1 MEKEDKKKTRVL
13 IVDDDP
19 LQLQLLKKSMEKI
32 NTEVITCM
40 GGNEALRKL
49 REIQSVDLIITD
61 LYMPGIDGWKLCRL
75 LRSLEFAEFN
85 KIPILVMSATF
96 SGSDAEEIT
105 RELGAN
111 GFLSVPYNPEDLHT
125 IVTNL
130 LSGKSDRRKTRILV
144 VEDDPSLRETI
155 TEGFREY
162 GCLVFEASDGK
173 SARDMFNEVRPEIVI
188 LDYHLPDHDGLQL
201 IRLFKQ
207 PQSQVAILAIT
218 GDPDPDVAVKVTQTG
233 ADAFVH
239 KPFKIQYLFELCEKI
254 RREWSLLR
262 VETLLE
268 DRTLELR
275 RILETSVDGIMIA
288 DASDYIVQVNSAV
301 EKMLGYSRDEVVGRH
316 IWELMP
322 DDEEHQ
328 KGAQDV
334 IAELK
339 KKERV
344 SGVEQAW
351 LRKDGRLFH
360 VEVNFS
366 LIKDIKSNT
375 TGSLACIRDVNDRKE
390 AEEELKR
397 SEERYH
403 SLVENA
409 NDAII
414 STSQEGIIVSFNR
427 KAEEMFGYTRDEIVG
442 RSVTELSPLRYRER
456 QEKMFREFGATKRL
470 YIVGKTLEGLGL
482 RKDGKEFPME
492 GSTFVIEVGGEC
504 ILTVMVRD
512 ISERKQME
520 EKLLQSEKLQS
531 LGELSAGVAHNFNNI
546 LAVILGRTQL
556 LMRLLGTPPQKTERR
571 KVVSELKKS
580 LEIIEKASFDGADT
594 VRRVQEF
601 CRKKDADQNPTFFS
615 VDLNEV
621 INHTL
626 EFTRVKWHDDALSR
640 GVKIS
645 IEKELSPLLPPVAGN
660 ASELR
665 EVFVNLMNNAI
676 DALPSGGAI
685 KVKTAVSDGH
695 VVGVVRDNGVGIP
708 KDIQGKIFDP
718 FFTTKGVQSTGLGM
732 SASYG
737 IIARHHGTITV
748 ESEEGK
754 GAAFTVKLPQHEG
767 APGEIKEEEIL
778 PAQKRRATILV
789 VEDEEDVREL
799 LKDILTDGG
808 HAVEFTPD
816 GQKGIELFQQKKFD
830 LVFTDLG
837 MPGMSGWQVAENIK
851 KISRETPVA
860 LITGWEV
867 KRKESELKKS
877 GVDLVVKKPFRV
889 NEVLQLVEDW
899 MRVLEEK
906 NGASHRAV
914 R

>member
-1 MEKEDKKKTRVL
+1 MKKEGGNSPRVL

-19 LQLQLLKKSMEKI
+19 VQLQLLKKSMEKI
-32 NTEVITCM
+32 GTKVIACKR
-40 GGNEALRKL
+40 GDEALRKL
-49 REIQSVDLIITD
+49 REIQSVDLIVTD

-111 GFLSVPYNPEDLHT
+111 GFLSVPYNPEDLRT
-125 IVTNL
+125 SVNNL
-130 LSGKSDRRKTRILV
+130 LSGRSDKRRSRILI
-144 VEDDPSLRETI
+144 VEDDEALRETI
-155 TEGFREY
+155 SEGFKEY
-162 GCLVFEASDGK
+162 GSLVFEACDGK
-173 SARDMFNEVRPEIVI
+173 EARRVFDEVRPEIVI
-188 LDYHLPDHDGLQL
+188 LDYHLPDDDGSEL
-201 IRLFKQ
+201 IEAFKQ

-218 GDPDPDVAVKVTQTG
+218 GDPDPDLAVKVTQMG

-239 KPFKIQYLFELCEKI
+239 KPFKIQYLFDLCEKI

-275 RILETSVDGIMIA
+275 RILETSVDGIMIT
-288 DASDYIVQVNSAV
+288 DSSDHIVQVNSAV
-301 EKMLGYSRDEVVGRH
+301 EMMLDYGRDELVGKH

-328 KGAQDV
+328 KRALDV
-334 IAELK
+334 IGELK
-339 KKERV
+339 KKEKV

-351 LRKDGRLFH
+351 QRKDGSLFN

-375 TGSLACIRDVNDRKE
+375 TGSLACIRDVNDRKK
-390 AEEELKR
+390 AEEELR
-397 SEERYH
+397 GSEERYH

-414 STSQEGIIVSFNR
+414 STSKEGIIVSFNK
-427 KAEEMFGYTRDEIVG
+427 KAEEMFGYSRDEIVG
-442 RSVTELSPLRYRER
+442 KAVMVLSPQRHRKR
-456 QEKMFREFGATKRL
+456 QEKMFKEFSATNRL
-470 YIVGKTLEGLGL
+470 HIIGKTMEGTGL
-482 RKDGKEFPME
+482 RKDGQEFPME
-492 GSTFVIEVGGEC
+492 GSTFVIEVGGKC
-504 ILTVMVRD
+504 ILTVLVRD
-512 ISERKQME
+512 ISERKKME
-520 EKLLQSEKLQS
+520 ERLLQSEKLQS
-531 LGELSAGVAHNFNNI
+531 LGELAGGVAHNFNNI

-556 LMRLLGTPPQKTERR
+556 LKRTIATPPEKKERR
-571 KVVSELKKS
+571 ELIHELRKS

-601 CRKKDADQNPTFFS
+601 SRKKDEGHNVNFVN
-615 VDLNEV
+615 VDLNDV

-626 EFTRVKWHDDALSR
+626 EFTKVKWHDEAASK
-640 GVKIS
+640 GVKIH
-645 IEKELSPLLPPVAGN
+645 IAKELSPLLPPVAGS

-665 EVFVNLMNNAI
+665 EVFVNLVNNAI
-676 DALPSGGAI
+676 DALPHGGEI
-685 KVKTAVSDGH
+685 RVKTFMNNGH
-695 VVGVVRDNGVGIP
+695 VVGVVTDNGVGIP

-737 IIARHHGTITV
+737 IIARHSGTITL
-748 ESEEGK
+748 ESVEGK
-754 GAAFTVKLPQHEG
+754 GSAFTVKLPQHE
-767 APGEIKEEEIL
+767 ATIRESKDVEIL
-778 PAQKRRATILV
+778 PEQKRRATILV
-789 VEDEEDVREL
+789 IEDEEDVREL

-808 HAVEFTPD
+808 HVVEFSAD
-816 GQKGIELFQQKKFD
+816 GQKGIELFRQKRFD

-837 MPGMSGWQVAENIK
+837 MPGMSGWQVAESIK
-851 KISRETPVA
+851 KIRQETPVA

-867 KRKESELKKS
+867 KQKDSELKES

-889 NEVLQLVEDW
+889 NEVLQLVQEW
-899 MRVLEEK
+899 MKAIEEK
-906 NGASHRAV
+906 DGASHEAC
-914 R
+914 

>member
-1 MEKEDKKKTRVL
+1 
-13 IVDDDP
+13 
-19 LQLQLLKKSMEKI
+19 
-32 NTEVITCM
+32 
-40 GGNEALRKL
+40 
-49 REIQSVDLIITD
+49 
-61 LYMPGIDGWKLCRL
+61 
-75 LRSLEFAEFN
+75 
-85 KIPILVMSATF
+85 MSATF

-111 GFLSVPYNPEDLHT
+111 GFLSVPYNPEELRT
-125 IVTNL
+125 TVNNI
-130 LSGKSDRRKTRILV
+130 LSGKSDKRKPRILV
-144 VEDDPSLRETI
+144 VEDDAALRETI
-155 TEGFREY
+155 SEGFKEY
-162 GCLVFEASDGK
+162 GCLVSEASDGK
-173 SARDMFNEVRPEIVI
+173 EARRVFDEVRPEIVI
-188 LDYHLPDHDGLQL
+188 LDYHLPDDDGSKL
-201 IRLFKQ
+201 IDAFKQ

-218 GDPDPDVAVKVTQTG
+218 GDPDPDLAVQVTQMG

-239 KPFKIQYLFELCEKI
+239 KPFKIQYLFDLCEKI

-275 RILETSVDGIMIA
+275 RILETSVDGIMIT
-288 DASDYIVQVNSAV
+288 DSSDYIVQVNSAV
-301 EKMLGYSRDEVVGRH
+301 EIMLGYGRDELVGKH

-328 KGAQDV
+328 K
-334 IAELK
+334 
-339 KKERV
+339 
-344 SGVEQAW
+344 S
-351 LRKDGRLFH
+351 LFY

-375 TGSLACIRDVNDRKE
+375 TGSLACIRDVNDRKK
-390 AEEELKR
+390 AEEELRR

-403 SLVENA
+403 SLVDNA
-409 NDAII
+409 NDAIV
-414 STSQEGIIVSFNR
+414 STSKEGIIVSFNK
-427 KAEEMFGYTRDEIVG
+427 KAEEMFGYARDEIVG
-442 RSVTELSPLRYRER
+442 KAVTLLSPPRNRER
-456 QEKMFREFGATKRL
+456 QKKMFEEFSATHTMH
-470 YIVGKTLEGLGL
+470 IVGKTMEGQGL
-482 RKDGKEFPME
+482 RKDGHEFPME
-492 GSTFVIEVGGEC
+492 GSTFVIETGGEC
-504 ILTVMVRD
+504 ILTVLVRD
-512 ISERKQME
+512 ISERKKME

-531 LGELSAGVAHNFNNI
+531 LGELAGGVAHNFNNI

-556 LMRLLGTPPQKTERR
+556 LKRTIGTPPEKKERR
-571 KVVSELKKS
+571 KLIHELRKS

-601 CRKKDADQNPTFFS
+601 SRKKDEDHNVNFVN

-626 EFTRVKWHDDALSR
+626 EFTKVKWQDEAAAKGL
-640 GVKIS
+640 KIS
-645 IEKELSPLLPPVAGN
+645 IGKELSPLLPSVAGS

-665 EVFVNLMNNAI
+665 EVFVNLVNNAI
-676 DALPSGGAI
+676 DALPQGGEI
-685 KVKTAVSDGH
+685 SVRTFMNNGH

-737 IIARHHGTITV
+737 IIAHHRGTITV
-748 ESEEGK
+748 ESVEGK
-754 GAAFTVKLPQHEG
+754 GTTFTIKLPQQE
-767 APGEIKEEEIL
+767 ATIAESKEVEML
-778 PAQKRRATILV
+778 PEQKRKATILV

-808 HAVEFTPD
+808 HVVEFTPD
-816 GQKGIELFQQKKFD
+816 GEKGIALFQQKRFD

-851 KISRETPVA
+851 KIRQETPVA

-867 KRKESELKKS
+867 KQKDSELKAS

-889 NEVLQLVEDW
+889 NEVLQLVQEW
-899 MRVLEEK
+899 MKAIEEK
-906 NGASHRAV
+906 EKTSLNACR
-914 R
+914 